1 MAEQETYNPPMPDR
15 LIRAVGFEAA
25 ALACRL
31 PQFEVKKGEK
41 KGAVF
46 VSLSYL
52 AGLWGIDQRRLA
64 KAAEKLQA
72 LQIWTYKKGDG
83 RGHVTEWK
91 KGTNFATFMTRKR
104 VQNSQIKG
112 TDFAPYNIDNNID
125 GLTNAHER
133 VTNQPIVSNLIA
145 GDTPAPPIDMEQ
157 FDIFWRAFFFGSYAK
172 YEKEQAAYKE
182 RAAAVFAQM
191 DTTKRER
198 MTRELRNGKRY
209 DKSHF
214 VLWYIQNYNPAPSIW
229 YAGDPELT
237 ADMVGQLQVLKYK
250 GRVAYCAPGDVQVLV
265 NLGARLF

>member
-1 MAEQETYNPPMPDR
+1 MAEQNTYTIVPDE
-15 LIRAVGFEAA
+15 LVKAVGANGAIVCGKIATICGQDNTPCEMSNE
-25 ALACRL
+25 RL
-31 PQFEVKKGEK
+31 CELLRI
-41 KGAVF
+41 
-46 VSLSYL
+46 SLPTL
-52 AGLWGIDQRRLA
+52 LRLLD
-64 KAAEKLQA
+64 KLV
-72 LQIWTYKKGDG
+72 LLGFIERKTHNGRGCVTTYKKGNKILPFLVEKK
-83 RGHVTEWK
+83 VTKFNK
-91 KGTNFATFMTRKR
+91 KGNKILPI
-104 VQNSQIKG
+104 N
-112 TDFAPYNIDNNID
+112 YNNNID

-198 MTRELRNGKRY
+198 MTREMRNGKRY

-214 VLWYIQNYNPAPSIW
+214 ILWYIQNYNPAPSVW

-237 ADMVGQLQVLKYK
+237 ADMVGWLQVLKYK
-250 GRVAYCAPGDVQVLV
+250 GRVAYCAPGDVQALV
-265 NLGARLF
+265 NLGAQLF

>member
-31 PQFEVKKGEK
+31 PQFEIKEGEK
-41 KGAVF
+41 KGAIF

-52 AGLWGIDQRRLA
+52 AGLWGVDQRRLA

-112 TDFAPYNIDNNID
+112 TDFAPYNIDYNID

-133 VTNQPIVSNLIA
+133 VTNQPV
-145 GDTPAPPIDMEQ
+145 MEL
-157 FDIFWRAFFFGSYAK
+157 FDIFWLAFFFGSYAK
-172 YEKEQAAYKE
+172 YEAEQADYRE

-191 DTTKRER
+191 DATKRER

-237 ADMVGQLQVLKYK
+237 ADMVGRLQVLKYK
-250 GRVAYCAPGDVQVLV
+250 GRVAYCAPGDVQALV
-265 NLGARLF
+265 NLGAQLF